1 MKIRSRG
8 DQWFDAFNVFL
19 MLAIVVLTLAPFWF
33 ALVGSLNQGVDYMR
47 GGVYL
52 WPREFTL
59 ANYMS
64 IFSDNTIYHAYFIT
78 VSRSLIGTILH
89 VAFTALVAYGMSR
102 KSLAGRNVYLIIMLF
117 TMFFYGG
124 LIPTYL
130 LYKQLGLLNNFL
142 VYIVPTMFSVWDMII
157 IMSFFRTIPESIV
170 ESAKMDGAG
179 EYRIFLQLVLPLTK
193 PVLAAIALFNCVY
206 HWNAYTDALFFT
218 TKDYLEPVQ
227 LFLKRIVTDASVA
240 QKFGEQVAG
249 NMPEEAKQIS
259 SETLKLA
266 MMMATTA
273 PILVVYPFLQRF
285 FVKGVLIGS
294 VKG

>member
-19 MLAIVVLTLAPFWF
+19 MLAVVVLTLAPFWF
-33 ALVGSLNQGVDYMR
+33 ALVGSLNQGIDYMR

-78 VSRSLIGTILH
+78 VSRSFIGTILH

-102 KSLAGRNVYLIIMLF
+102 KALAGRNVYLIIMLF

-273 PILVVYPFLQRF
+273 PILIVYPFLQRF

>member
-19 MLAIVVLTLAPFWF
+19 MLAVVVLTLAPFWF
-33 ALVGSLNQGVDYMR
+33 ALVGSLNQGIDYMR

-102 KSLAGRNVYLIIMLF
+102 KALAGRNVYLIIMLF

-130 LYKQLGLLNNFL
+130 LYKKLGLLNNFL

-170 ESAKMDGAG
+170 ESAKIDGAG

-249 NMPEEAKQIS
+249 SMPEEAKQIS

-273 PILVVYPFLQRF
+273 PILIVYPFLQRF